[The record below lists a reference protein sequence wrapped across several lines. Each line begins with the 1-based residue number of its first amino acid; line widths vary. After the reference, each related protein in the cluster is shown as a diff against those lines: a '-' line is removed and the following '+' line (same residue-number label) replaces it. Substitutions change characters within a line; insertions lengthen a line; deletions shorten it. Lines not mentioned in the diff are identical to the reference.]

1 MVLTNVFYFLGQICM
16 IFFFPQKEKYRG
28 KHCRA
33 RCGRHS
39 PHSTSHPAAP
49 RCRAVERIPPVAT
62 SGPPDVGKQRR
73 CSWQHHMLNTQM
85 GYLSDC
91 IYCLLKNTLSILSLW
106 ILTSC
111 FWPLAVSLQQILAFV
126 RTASHFM
133 FLLII
138 SAKCWL
144 SVIKHLI

>member
-16 IFFFPQKEKYRG
+16 IFFFPSERKVEG
-28 KHCRA
+28 KTLQSKVRKAQSPQYVTPCCSKVQSSGKNSSSCNIWSA
-33 RCGRHS
+33 RCW
-39 PHSTSHPAAP
+39 
-49 RCRAVERIPPVAT
+49 
-62 SGPPDVGKQRR
+62 QRR

-85 GYLSDC
+85 RYLSDC

-138 SAKCWL
+138 SAKCWF
-144 SVIKHLI
+144 SVIKHLL